1 MRMTHLSASNWRN
14 FKTIDFKIG
23 DRVFIVGPNASGKSN
38 LLDVFRFLSDI
49 SGRGGGLQSA
59 LAKRGGLSKVR
70 SLFARNHARGRLI
83 IDLSL
88 TEGED
93 RWRYRLAI
101 TGERGGRN
109 RPVVEEELVEKN
121 DETLLSRPTR
131 IDREDPEL
139 LTQTHL
145 EQISANHDF
154 RPIAQYLTRVQYFH
168 RKTKLILQCHP

>member
-93 RWRYRLAI
+93 CWRR
-101 TGERGGRN
+101 
-109 RPVVEEELVEKN
+109 
-121 DETLLSRPTR
+121 
-131 IDREDPEL
+131 
-139 LTQTHL
+139 
-145 EQISANHDF
+145 
-154 RPIAQYLTRVQYFH
+154 
-168 RKTKLILQCHP
+168 